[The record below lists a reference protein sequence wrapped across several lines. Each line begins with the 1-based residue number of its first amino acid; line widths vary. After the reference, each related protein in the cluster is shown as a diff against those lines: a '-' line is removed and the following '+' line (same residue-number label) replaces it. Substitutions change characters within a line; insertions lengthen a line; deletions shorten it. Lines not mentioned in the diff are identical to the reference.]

1 MTSPIQM
8 AVVRAAAPPLMSAA
22 KSWTMAAERLE
33 EHVLGGVKATLMV
46 ELAMEGVVVVVVV
59 LKVWQNRSAE
69 MRQRQQRPTSAYLPS
84 ALLPSSLHSLH
95 NVSVLLS
102 HVF

>member
-1 MTSPIQM
+1 
-8 AVVRAAAPPLMSAA
+8 MSAA

-69 MRQRQQRPTSAYLPS
+69 MRQPQQRPASAYQPS
-84 ALLPSSLHSLH
+84 CALLPSSLHSLH
-95 NVSVLLS
+95 NVSVLVY